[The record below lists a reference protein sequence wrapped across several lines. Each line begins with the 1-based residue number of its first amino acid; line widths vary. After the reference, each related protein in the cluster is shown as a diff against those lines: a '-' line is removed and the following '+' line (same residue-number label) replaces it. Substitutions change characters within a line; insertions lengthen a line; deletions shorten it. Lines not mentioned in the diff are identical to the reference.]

1 VNDSSQNSVGDGKV
15 EGAADQPLGLGLSL
29 TLSVT
34 PWGSQAVA
42 PGGGD
47 WGGDGGGGNRV
58 DKAILVDILGEA
70 VEGHLDRVDQGDGA
84 SPLGGGGGGGG
95 SGQGR
100 ESDDRLHFCC

>member
-1 VNDSSQNSVGDGKV
+1 MGDGKV
-15 EGAADQPLGLGLSL
+15 EGGADQPLGLGLSL
-29 TLSVT
+29 TLAVT

-47 WGGDGGGGNRV
+47 GGGGNRV
-58 DKAILVDILGEA
+58 DKAVLVDILGES

-84 SPLGGGGGGGG
+84 SPLGGGSGGGG

-100 ESDDRLHFCC
+100 ESDLRVGRKVLLRK